1 MTRTIW
7 ASRSQDLCFCYTDI
21 VNPKNAKSG
30 SAIYVAWLRAINV
43 GGNRMVKMDD
53 LKKIFARLK
62 FDNVRTLINSGN
74 VVFGGPKQ
82 PEAALRTLIETT
94 LEKKL
99 GFDVTTLVR
108 TSEELKALVA
118 FDPFKDVQADEN
130 TRLYV
135 TFLATEP
142 TAAQWKALQAIANP
156 DQQFTKRDR
165 ELFTVY
171 RVAAAK
177 KEPFSNALMEKILG
191 TRATTRGWPTVVK
204 TLALTRS

>member
-1 MTRTIW
+1 
-7 ASRSQDLCFCYTDI
+7 
-21 VNPKNAKSG
+21 VNPKHAKSG
-30 SAIYVAWLRAINV
+30 GTIYVAWLRAINV

-53 LKKIFARLK
+53 LKTIFTGLK
-62 FDNVRTLINSGN
+62 FGNVRTLINSGN
-74 VVFGGPKQ
+74 VVFEAPRQ
-82 PEAALRTLIETT
+82 SEAALRTLLETT

-108 TSEELKALVA
+108 TSDELEALVA
-118 FDPFKDVQADEN
+118 FDPFKDVTDDEN
-130 TRLYV
+130 PRLYV
-135 TFLATEP
+135 TFLAAEP

-171 RVAAAK
+171 RVAAVK

-204 TLALTRS
+204 ALALARA